1 MNNNILIPRF
11 RALVVDNSRI
21 IGARGYKIYSYC
33 KINHKLNYL
42 YSVKDFKYSLLSK
55 FSLLRRFFRA
65 EITGLY
71 TLNNGVDL
79 VIAKKGI
86 FKRET
91 ESSVFLKCFDIP
103 RGSRPLNLCV
113 TPDSTVYFGEYFGNA
128 NKEQVH
134 IYKTEDSGKTWTI
147 AYTFPKSSINHI
159 HGIFHDTFTNR
170 IWVTTGDIDNEC
182 MIGYTD
188 DKFVTFTPLLKGGQ
202 QYRACFLLFFE
213 DSIVYATDSQYIKN
227 TINIIDRQTLEV
239 KKVYEISGSG
249 IYGGQ
254 SGSLCYVSSTIEPS
268 NVNTEQY
275 SHLYISLDGKKWND
289 IVKYKKDVWHKS
301 AFQFGSIQFPRYN
314 LNKFDGGFVF
324 SGRSLKYIDGKCV
337 ILKVGDEK

>member
-1 MNNNILIPRF
+1 MSKIKIIPRF
-11 RALVVDNSRI
+11 RALVVEDNRI
-21 IGARGYKIYSYC
+21 LGAQGYKIYAY
-33 KINHKLNYL
+33 NKLTQKLKCL
-42 YSVKDFKYSLLSK
+42 YSVKDFKYSLLSR

-113 TPDSTVYFGEYFGNA
+113 TPDNTVYFGEYFGNA

-147 AYTFPKSSINHI
+147 AYTFPKGSINHI

-188 DKFVTFTPLLKGGQ
+188 NNFVTFTPVLKGGQ

-227 TINIIDRQTLEV
+227 TINIINRQTLEIE
-239 KKVYEISGSG
+239 KVHEISGSG

-254 SGSLCYVSSTIEPS
+254 SGSFCYVSSTIEPS
-268 NVNTEQY
+268 KVNTEQY
-275 SHLYISLDGKKWND
+275 SHLYISFNGREWND
-289 IVKYKKDVWHKS
+289 ISKYKKDIWHKS

-314 LNKFDGGFVF
+314 SDKFNGEVIF
-324 SGRSLKYIDGKCV
+324 SGRALKQIGGKTFIKQV
-337 ILKVGDEK
+337 